1 MIFLQTVVSVLY
13 YLLVAYVV
21 GLMIWNLKR
30 SKKWEEEILYVI
42 VLVPFL
48 LRSLFPFPF

>member
-1 MIFLQTVVSVLY
+1 MILLQSFISLLY
-13 YLLVAYVV
+13 YGMVALVAV
-21 GLMIWNLKR
+21 LMVWNLAR

-48 LRSLFPFPF
+48 LRLFGLK

>member
-1 MIFLQTVVSVLY
+1 MIILQTVITALY
-13 YLLVAYVV
+13 YLLVAFVAGV
-21 GLMIWNLKR
+21 MIWNLKR

-48 LRSLFPFPF
+48 LRLFRLK

>member
-1 MIFLQTVVSVLY
+1 MVLLQSVVTILY

-21 GLMIWNLKR
+21 VLLVWNFAR
-30 SKKWEEEILYVI
+30 SKKWEEEVLYVI

-48 LRSLFPFPF
+48 LRLFRLK